1 MAWPYNKL
9 AEVAEAVAVEIAET
23 LGAKF
28 YVQGKEYDDDGNL
41 IFSIQQHG
49 EELLAV
55 CPKLVWPAADIDK
68 AFYEGR
74 PECELREKGMGYE

>member
-1 MAWPYNKL
+1 MAWPHNKL
-9 AEVAEAVAVEIAET
+9 SEVAEMVADAIEET

-28 YVQGKEYDDDGNL
+28 YVQGKEYDIDGNL

-49 EELLAV
+49 EKLLAI

-74 PECELREKGMGYE
+74 PE